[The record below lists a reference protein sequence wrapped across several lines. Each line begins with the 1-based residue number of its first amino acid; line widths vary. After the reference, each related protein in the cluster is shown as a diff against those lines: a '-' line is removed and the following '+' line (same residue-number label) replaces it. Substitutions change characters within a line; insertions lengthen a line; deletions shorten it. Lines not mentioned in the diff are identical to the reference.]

1 MHRPPRVLI
10 VDDDRDNREAYAE
23 YLRFR
28 GFEIDEADTG
38 AKAVEQALRL
48 NPDLVLLDMR
58 LPDIDGAEVSRR
70 LHTHAHRPRII
81 ALSACVFSEDVEA
94 ALASGCDHFL
104 AKPCLPETLE
114 AELLR
119 VLHGRASARLNRFM
133 GSVVRGS
140 RVRVQRFRSSR
151 VLGFRSSG
159 FSRTSEHEPLN
170 LEPLNPNR

>member
-58 LPDIDGAEVSRR
+58 LPDIDGAEVEPAAPHPRQSPA
-70 LHTHAHRPRII
+70 HHRPFSVRLQRRRGGRTRERLRPLPRQ
-81 ALSACVFSEDVEA
+81 ALS
-94 ALASGCDHFL
+94 SGN
-104 AKPCLPETLE
+104 AGSGT
-114 AELLR
+114 AENP
-119 VLHGRASARLNRFM
+119 AR
-133 GSVVRGS
+133 
-140 RVRVQRFRSSR
+140 
-151 VLGFRSSG
+151 
-159 FSRTSEHEPLN
+159 
-170 LEPLNPNR
+170 

>member
-1 MHRPPRVLI
+1 MYRPPRVLI

-38 AKAVEQALRL
+38 AKAIEQVLRL

-58 LPDIDGAEVSRR
+58 LPDIDGAEVEPAAPHPRQS
-70 LHTHAHRPRII
+70 PRII

-119 VLHGRASARLNRFM
+119 VLHADARLWR
-133 GSVVRGS
+133 
-140 RVRVQRFRSSR
+140 
-151 VLGFRSSG
+151 
-159 FSRTSEHEPLN
+159 P
-170 LEPLNPNR
+170 

>member
-119 VLHGRASARLNRFM
+119 ILHAD
-133 GSVVRGS
+133 
-140 RVRVQRFRSSR
+140 RVSC
-151 VLGFRSSG
+151 
-159 FSRTSEHEPLN
+159 P
-170 LEPLNPNR
+170 

>member
-28 GFEIDEADTG
+28 GIEIDEADTG

-58 LPDIDGAEVSRR
+58 LPDINGAEVSRR
-70 LHTHAHRPRII
+70 LHTHANRPRII

-104 AKPCLPETLE
+104 AKPCLPGNAGSGTAQDPARTRLR
-114 AELLR
+114 R
-119 VLHGRASARLNRFM
+119 VLIGSKVQGSGVHGFGFN
-133 GSVVRGS
+133 GSEFKGS
-140 RVRVQRFRSSR
+140 QVQEFRVQ
-151 VLGFRSSG
+151 
-159 FSRTSEHEPLN
+159 
-170 LEPLNPNR
+170 PNV